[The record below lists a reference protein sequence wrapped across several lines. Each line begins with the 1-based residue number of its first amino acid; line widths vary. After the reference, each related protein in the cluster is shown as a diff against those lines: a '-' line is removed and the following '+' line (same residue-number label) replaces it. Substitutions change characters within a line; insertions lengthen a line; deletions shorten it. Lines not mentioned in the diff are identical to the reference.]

1 MPRNKEFDYTEKLE
15 TVRDL
20 FWEKGYNATS
30 MHDIVEITQL
40 NRSSIY
46 NTYGNKHKLFLE
58 CLANYARMK
67 TIQYKEVSNR
77 NAKTFDFL
85 SYTVHDLMNQTIKDK
100 KACLITRTI
109 FELGDSD
116 KEIKNLITN
125 NAKVLEEIFREL
137 INQAKLTG
145 EIRKDVKS
153 ELVAKYILSS
163 FSGFYKHYILSRNK
177 KEVNEM
183 IDFMLQ
189 SIKA

>member
-15 TVRDL
+15 TVRNL
-20 FWEKGYNATS
+20 FWEKGYHATS
-30 MHDIVEITQL
+30 MHDIVATMEL

-58 CLANYARMK
+58 CLGNYAKMK
-67 TIQYKEVSNR
+67 TNQYQEASKH
-77 NAKTFDFL
+77 NAKPFDVL
-85 SYTVHDLMNQTIKDK
+85 SYTVHDVMNQTIKDK

-116 KEIKNLITN
+116 EHIKNLIAS
-125 NAKVLEEIFREL
+125 NAKALEEIFKKL

-145 EIRKDVKS
+145 EIRNDVKPD
-153 ELVAKYILSS
+153 LAARYILAS
-163 FSGFYKHYILSRNK
+163 FSGFYKHYILSGQK
-177 KEVNEM
+177 KEVDEM

-189 SIKA
+189 SLKK